1 MADGEDTLERY
12 RQKRDPGVTNEPFG
26 VALETTGE
34 TLRGSFVI
42 HLHAA
47 TRRHYDL
54 RIQVGGALAS
64 FAIPRGP
71 SLDPEEKRL
80 AVHTEN
86 HPIEY
91 LDFEDIIP
99 EGNYGAGPMIV
110 WDIGTVQ
117 YLEAPVERGLESGK
131 IDFLLFGHKVRGRF
145 ALVETTA
152 RVKPK
157 PKQRQWLLL
166 KKTDAYATPKGPEI
180 VETQPESVLS
190 GLLVEDL
197 ALKAERYRELLETAA
212 AAGAKPAPPLDLKT
226 LSPMLCANEGAELSD
241 PGRLYELKLDGVR
254 IVAERRGHE
263 VRLKYRK
270 PRFCTESYPEI
281 TRALKALFPTDFV
294 IDGEI
299 VSFDDKGK
307 PNFQRLAPRIHAQR
321 PLDVARVMAEVPTVY
336 LAFDL
341 LSLGPL
347 DLRELPLWQRKAIL
361 AEFIPRRG
369 LVRML
374 DHLEGNGQA
383 LFELCQKQGLEGVVS
398 KDKHSKYRPGPE
410 RTGLWVKHKCEREE
424 EFVVVGWVEGKGSR
438 TLGALELGS
447 YRGDDL
453 VYRGRVG
460 GGFDDQTLRELEAK
474 VAMLAV
480 AEPLYQ
486 GDPIEDGRPRHPLR
500 PEMVVTTRFLE
511 WTEEGRLRMAVFLGF
526 STTPPRACRAAPEDE
541 IIEAA
546 LQADVPA
553 APLPKPS
560 LQNSSKLQLSNLDK
574 VFWPEEGY
582 TKGDLLT
589 YYERIAPALLP
600 LLEDRPIM
608 LVRYPDGI
616 EGKNFYQ
623 WNVPQGTPS
632 WLETLDLRNEERD
645 GKNVTTFLARDVD
658 SLLHVINLGC
668 IPIHVLAARRQ
679 SLDFCDFLT
688 IDFDLGEQPF
698 SEAVRLAL
706 GLKGLLDELGL
717 EGFPKTSGQEGLHV
731 LIPLGPGIPFPA
743 AKGLVE
749 LLGRLLQLRHPDTST
764 MQRRVGERS
773 GRAYIDTGQT
783 GRSRTIV
790 SAYSVRAYRGATV
803 STPLFWE
810 EVHLALKPETW
821 TMFTV
826 PDRVAQRGDPYAGL
840 LEARPNVPVA
850 LQRLEKMLKH

>member
-1 MADGEDTLERY
+1 VTDAEDSLERY
-12 RQKRDPGVTNEPFG
+12 RTKRDPGVTNEPFG
-26 VALETTGE
+26 VPLQTKGE

-42 HLHAA
+42 HLHDA

-80 AVHTEN
+80 AVQTEN
-86 HPIEY
+86 HPFEY
-91 LDFEDIIP
+91 LDFEDTIP

-117 YLEAPVERGLESGK
+117 YLEAPVERGIAAGK
-131 IDFLLFGHKVRGRF
+131 VDFLLFGHKVRGRF

-166 KKTDAYATPKGPEI
+166 KKADAFATPKGPDI
-180 VETQPESVLS
+180 VLSQPESVLS
-190 GLLVEDL
+190 GLTVEEL
-197 ALKAERYRELLETAA
+197 GTKAERYATLLTDTQ
-212 AAGAKPAPPLDLKT
+212 AAGARDGAGLELKKLT
-226 LSPMLCANEGAELSD
+226 PMLCANEGASLTD
-241 PGRLYELKLDGVR
+241 PARFYELKLDGVR
-254 IVAERRGHE
+254 IVAERRGSE

-281 TRALKALFPTDFV
+281 ARALKSLFPTDFV

-299 VSFDDKGK
+299 VAFDDKGK
-307 PNFQRLAPRIHAQR
+307 PNFQRIAPRIHAQR
-321 PLDVARVMAEVPTVY
+321 PFDVTRAMGEVSVVY
-336 LAFDL
+336 LVFDL
-341 LSLGPL
+341 LSLGTF
-347 DLRELPLWQRKAIL
+347 DLRELPLWQRKALL
-361 AEFIPRRG
+361 ARFIPRRG

-383 LFELCQKQGLEGVVS
+383 LFDLCQKQGLEGVVS
-398 KDKHSKYRPGPE
+398 KDRHSKYKNGPE
-410 RTGLWVKHKCEREE
+410 RTGLWVKHKCEREDD
-424 EFVVVGWVEGKGSR
+424 FVVVGWVEGKGSR
-438 TLGALELGS
+438 GLGALELGS
-447 YRGDDL
+447 YRGDVL

-460 GGFDDQTLRELEAK
+460 GGFDDATLRGLEKRLAELA
-474 VAMLAV
+474 AP
-480 AEPLYQ
+480 EPLYT
-486 GDPIEDGRPRHPLR
+486 GDPIEDGRPRHAVQPVL
-500 PEMVVTTRFLE
+500 VVRVRYLE
-511 WTEEGRLRMAVFLGF
+511 WTDEGRLRMAVFLGF
-526 STTPPRACRAAPEDE
+526 PQTPPRACRAAPEDE
-541 IIEAA
+541 RIEALLVTA
-546 LQADVPA
+546 DTPATPLVKPTLQ
-553 APLPKPS
+553 
-560 LQNSSKLQLSNLDK
+560 SSSRLQLSNLDK

-589 YYERIAPALLP
+589 YYERIAPVLLP
-600 LLEDRPIM
+600 LLAERPIM

-623 WNVPQGTPS
+623 WNVPQGTPT

-645 GKNVTTFLARDVD
+645 GKNVTTFLAHDVD

-698 SEAVRLAL
+698 SEAVRLTL

-717 EGFPKTSGQEGLHV
+717 IGFPKTSGQEGLHV
-731 LIPLGPGIPFPA
+731 LIPLGPGVPFA
-743 AKGLVE
+743 AARSLVE

-810 EVHLALKPETW
+810 EVHLALKPDAW

-826 PDRVAQRGDPYAGL
+826 PERIADRGDPYAGL
-840 LEARPNVPVA
+840 LEARPNVSA
-850 LQRLEKMLKH
+850 ALEKLGKMLR